1 MTASIPVIQEK
12 VRLRTKRDVL
22 RLFLYTKLT
31 EKGVPFSESELD
43 VLMELYELGG
53 YYDID
58 KEREFFHNCI
68 IGKYRTSDQSV
79 RNVLTKFVNYGVI
92 KKPRIHQRFICHDYL
107 PPLDTEQIGLMFF
120 VSHAA

>member
-1 MTASIPVIQEK
+1 MIPVIEDK

-31 EKGVPFSESELD
+31 EQGIQFSETELD
-43 VLMELYELGG
+43 VLMELYDIGG

-58 KEREFFHNCI
+58 REAEFFQNCI
-68 IGKYRTSDQSV
+68 KEKYRNSRQSI
-79 RNVLTKFVNYGVI
+79 RNVITKFVNYGVI
-92 KKPRIHQRFICHDYL
+92 KKRGIHQRFLSPDYL
-107 PPLDTEQIGLMFF
+107 PSMPINTSQIGLMFF